1 MTGAVSDSVYLGEES
16 SGTPAIVGAVV
27 AGLVL
32 LTLVS
37 IIITLYLRRGSDQW
51 AKKQV
56 SIGIH
61 YFSLLHPNRIEK
73 VQMRMWIQEKN
84 RNPDLDADADLWP
97 Y

>member
-1 MTGAVSDSVYLGEES
+1 MTGAVSDSVYLGGGEES

-56 SIGIH
+56 
-61 YFSLLHPNRIEK
+61 NRK
-73 VQMRMWIQEKN
+73 IQNVVFFLFLVIK
-84 RNPDLDADADLWP
+84 D
-97 Y
+97 

>member
-1 MTGAVSDSVYLGEES
+1 MTGAVSDSVYLGAGEETSS

-37 IIITLYLRRGSDQW
+37 IIITLYLRRGSDEW

-56 SIGIH
+56 PVVVKLRRAGIIIIIIVYLSATH
-61 YFSLLHPNRIEK
+61 TSY
-73 VQMRMWIQEKN
+73 
-84 RNPDLDADADLWP
+84 A
-97 Y
+97 